1 MISAVTNP
9 QTYPASG
16 TISYP
21 LADGDAGTA
30 QTVALIRRL
39 VDEGKR
45 DEVVNRTAIE
55 MLRRGG
61 AFGYDKMR
69 QGRAIYDGVLRGIGY
84 VPDPVGK
91 ELLRPARAILEVR
104 AGDCDEINAILLPAL
119 LESVGIEARLVTIAA
134 HPAAPA
140 EFTHIYCEANI
151 DGRWV
156 PMDAARKGAR
166 WGNTPKRAFRRRVWS
181 LSSDEYTDVA
191 GYPLRGLNGYGAMPT
206 LARGA
211 GSLTY
216 SAPRRPYAPHGV
228 SRPYEPQVGRP
239 FDPPVAPTNPSVALL
254 YSPSSP
260 VRPRRPRR
268 MGGLGFS
275 WADFAKVLQEGT
287 KSATEIIGA
296 VKSGGNPLMPTA
308 YQPGAAA
315 PARQQDYTPLLL
327 IGGAVLVGALLLR
340 QN

>member
-1 MISAVTNP
+1 MIAAISNP
-9 QTYPASG
+9 QPFAPNG

-39 VDEGKR
+39 VEEGKR
-45 DEVVNRTAIE
+45 DEMVNRTAIE
-55 MLRRGG
+55 MVRRGG

-134 HPAAPA
+134 HPAAPS
-140 EFTHIYCEANI
+140 EFTHVYCEANI
-151 DGRWV
+151 DGRWI

-166 WGNTPKRAFRRRVWS
+166 WGNTPSRAFRRRVWS
-181 LSSDEYTDVA
+181 LSSDEYTDVG
-191 GYPLRGLNGYGAMPT
+191 GYPLRGLNGYGTMPA
-206 LARGA
+206 LAQAA
-211 GSLTY
+211 GTPVY
-216 SAPRRPYAPHGV
+216 PAPRH
-228 SRPYEPQVGRP
+228 
-239 FDPPVAPTNPSVALL
+239 
-254 YSPSSP
+254 
-260 VRPRRPRR
+260 RREHR
-268 MGGLGFS
+268 MGLGFS

-287 KSATEIIGA
+287 QSATQIISA
-296 VKSGGNPLMPTA
+296 VKSGGGNVLMPTG

-315 PARQQDYTPLLL
+315 PQRQQDYTPLL
-327 IGGAVLVGALLLR
+327 IGGALIAGVLLLR
-340 QN
+340 GQS